1 MGLFLSLHKCS
12 NYFLSRLPVLLELA
26 QSALSLKSVE
36 WLKTIS
42 LRLVEC
48 PRSSFVKCY
57 MKVYQNDVC
66 THSVSC
72 RTWSGIASC
81 QNSRDATCCVR
92 ESMRLRVKPARTR
105 TYYMHPHA
113 RKRTMFKL
121 SFPEK
126 RWMDSNDK
134 PKVGWM
140 LLYGKCYL
148 VTCYLLKKY
157 IHPYLSS
164 SSEGDGRLPCY
175 RYLTFSIS
183 CARIYI

>member
-1 MGLFLSLHKCS
+1 
-12 NYFLSRLPVLLELA
+12 
-26 QSALSLKSVE
+26 
-36 WLKTIS
+36 
-42 LRLVEC
+42 
-48 PRSSFVKCY
+48 

-140 LLYGKCYL
+140 LLYGKCCL
-148 VTCYLLKKY
+148 VTCYPPVFSMHHFSFQTEQSIHAPPFPIRIAPTRSAHPLKALKGRADSAWPLPPSLFLFFSLSKDY
-157 IHPYLSS
+157 I
-164 SSEGDGRLPCY
+164 G
-175 RYLTFSIS
+175 
-183 CARIYI
+183 RIYTYIYTRARYTQS

>member
-1 MGLFLSLHKCS
+1 MVTFHNKAISRRLSKSCVS
-12 NYFLSRLPVLLELA
+12 WDFFYPYTNVAIIFWADSQFFIELA
-26 QSALSLKSVE
+26 QSVLSLKSVE

-148 VTCYLLKKY
+148 VTCYLL
-157 IHPYLSS
+157 
-164 SSEGDGRLPCY
+164 
-175 RYLTFSIS
+175 
-183 CARIYI
+183 

>member
-1 MGLFLSLHKCS
+1 MTYVLILCPAGLDPASHPVKIVGTQRVALERVWDCGSSPQGHERIICTLTQEKEQCS
-12 NYFLSRLPVLLELA
+12 NYP
-26 QSALSLKSVE
+26 SLKNVE
-36 WLKTIS
+36 WIQTIS

-140 LLYGKCYL
+140 LLYNKCYL
-148 VTCYLLKKY
+148 VACYLL
-157 IHPYLSS
+157 
-164 SSEGDGRLPCY
+164 
-175 RYLTFSIS
+175 
-183 CARIYI
+183 

>member
-1 MGLFLSLHKCS
+1 MLVHTNICHIAIKIRWFRASRGEEWWNIYCSLP
-12 NYFLSRLPVLLELA
+12 NYP
-26 QSALSLKSVE
+26 SLKNVE
-36 WLKTIS
+36 WIQTIS

-140 LLYGKCYL
+140 LLYGKCCL
-148 VTCYLLKKY
+148 VACCLL
-157 IHPYLSS
+157 
-164 SSEGDGRLPCY
+164 
-175 RYLTFSIS
+175 
-183 CARIYI
+183 